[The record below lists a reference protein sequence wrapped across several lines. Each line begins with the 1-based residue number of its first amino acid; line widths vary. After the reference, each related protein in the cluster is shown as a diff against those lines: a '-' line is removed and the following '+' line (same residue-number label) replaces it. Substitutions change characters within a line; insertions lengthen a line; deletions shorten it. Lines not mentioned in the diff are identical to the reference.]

1 MGFNM
6 VHGCKTRNKIIKIV
20 AIGVLNT
27 EVVHDQTKGDGAG
40 GVAKKAWGRGLNE
53 TERQE
58 KSDKLQVG
66 QLTCFF
72 ETVESLVGAKENIL
86 LAVPIC
92 LDERVETEARQD
104 CGRIRG
110 NINFEELWVRGGS
123 T

>member
-1 MGFNM
+1 M
-6 VHGCKTRNKIIKIV
+6 VHGNKTGNKIIKVV

-66 QLTCFF
+66 KLTCFL
-72 ETVESLVGAKENIL
+72 ETVESLVGAKNNIL
-86 LAVPIC
+86 FAVLIC
-92 LDERVETEARQD
+92 LDEGVETEARQD
-104 CGRIRG
+104 FGRIGG
-110 NINFEELWVRGGS
+110 NMNLDELGVRGGS
-123 T
+123 A